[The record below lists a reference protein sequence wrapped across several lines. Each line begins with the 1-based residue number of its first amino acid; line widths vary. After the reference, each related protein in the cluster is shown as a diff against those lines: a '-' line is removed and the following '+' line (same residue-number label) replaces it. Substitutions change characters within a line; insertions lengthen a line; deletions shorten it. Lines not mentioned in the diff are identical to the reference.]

1 MSSELPT
8 EPTVQASGAHAT
20 GSREADLLAAA
31 AKYSFRARMD
41 KKTAEGPIFERGAGS
56 MVWDVNGKS
65 YLDFNSGQMCAA
77 LGHNHPTVTAAI
89 KQACDTMIHA
99 HSSHYNTKEIELAR
113 RISEIVPG
121 PLQKSLFG
129 ESGADANEMAMMIA
143 RKYTGGY
150 EIASP
155 HVSFHGLSD
164 STRAVTFS
172 GWHANHGHLPGGT
185 YAIIAPY
192 CYRCPLA
199 QTYPTCKFACLKTS
213 FELLDAQTTGKPAAV
228 ITEPLFSAGGVIE
241 PPPGWLKALQDMC
254 HVRGMLLIVDEEQT
268 GLGKLGQM
276 FGFESEGIVP
286 DIVTMAKHFGGGVGI
301 SAVTT
306 TEAIEDKVV
315 RDGYAATHS
324 HANDPLICA
333 AGIASLD
340 VVQMEDVP
348 AKARAIG
355 SHMRE
360 RLEAFQQ
367 RFEMIGDIR
376 GRGQLMGLELVRN
389 RHTKEPATTEGKT
402 IGQFCFER
410 GLIFSVRR
418 EGSVLRFVPPSTTS
432 ADQIDAAMDLLGEA
446 LERVAVRG
454 ISPATGS
461 AKAKPERDVAST
473 S

>member
-8 EPTVQASGAHAT
+8 EPNITASGTHRV
-20 GSREADLLAAA
+20 GSREADLLKAAA
-31 AKYSFRARMD
+31 EYSFRARMD
-41 KKTAEGPIFERGAGS
+41 KKTTEGPVFERGSGS

-77 LGHNHPTVTAAI
+77 LGHNHPTITAAI
-89 KQACDTMIHA
+89 KQACDMMIHA
-99 HSSHYNTKEIELAR
+99 HSSHYNTKEVELAR
-113 RISEIVPG
+113 RLGEIVPL

-155 HVSFHGLSD
+155 HISFHGLSD

-172 GWHANHGHLPGGT
+172 GWHANHGHLPAGT

-199 QTYPTCKFACLKTS
+199 QTYPACKFACLKTS

-241 PPPGWLKALQDMC
+241 PPAGWLKALQEMC
-254 HVRGMLLIVDEEQT
+254 HARDMLLIVDEEQT

-276 FGFESEGIVP
+276 FGFESDGIVP
-286 DIVTMAKHFGGGVGI
+286 DIITIAKHFGGGVGI
-301 SAVTT
+301 SAVVTT
-306 TEAIEDKVV
+306 AAIEDKVV
-315 RDGYAATHS
+315 REGYAATHS

-340 VVQMEDVP
+340 VVEQEDVP
-348 AKARAIG
+348 AKARTIG
-355 SHMRE
+355 SHMRD

-367 RFEMIGDIR
+367 HYEMIGDIR
-376 GRGQLMGLELVRN
+376 GRGQLMGIELVRD
-389 RHTKEPATTEGKT
+389 RHTKEPATTEGRS
-402 IGQFCFER
+402 IGQLCFER
-410 GLIFSVRR
+410 GLIFSIRR
-418 EGSVLRFVPPSTTS
+418 QGSVLRFVPPSTTT
-432 ADQIDAAMDLLGEA
+432 ADQIDAAMDILGEA
-446 LERVAVRG
+446 LKGVATKG
-454 ISPATGS
+454 ISPASGA
-461 AKAKPERDVAST
+461 AKPKPERQAPSAS
-473 S
+473 